1 MNNTEDLLFFETS
14 GFSMWPF
21 IRQGEKLVIKKVP
34 VDDLRAG
41 DIISYRANHQLVCHR
56 LVKKNRDF
64 FYTRGDNSISS
75 PEMITKEMFIGKVVG
90 IIKNNRMISLTS
102 WRNRLINS
110 FIVIIAPL
118 IIRFLKPIYIK
129 FRKTGWA

>member
-21 IRQGEKLVIKKVP
+21 IRQGDKLVIKKVP
-34 VDDLRAG
+34 VDDLRPG
-41 DIISYRANHQLVCHR
+41 DIILYRANNQLVCHR

-64 FYTRGDNSISS
+64 LYTRGDNSMSS
-75 PEMITKEMFIGKVVG
+75 PEVITQEIFIGKVVG
-90 IIKNNRMISLTS
+90 IIRNNRMISLTG

-110 FIVIIAPL
+110 FIVIIVPL
-118 IIRFLKPIYIK
+118 IIRFLKPIYMK
-129 FRKTGWA
+129 LRKR